1 VICENGTAVGP
12 WNVFT
17 LDKEGKKNWRFR
29 KEKGKEN
36 NMYQVCHNEFFAALR
51 AGKIVNTGEQMAKST
66 ALGLLGREAAHTGKR
81 ITWEDYWKSEED
93 QAPDDIKFTD
103 FFPVAPVPQPGRE
116 RKQTKPSRA

>member
-1 VICENGTAVGP
+1 
-12 WNVFT
+12 
-17 LDKEGKKNWRFR
+17 
-29 KEKGKEN
+29 
-36 NMYQVCHNEFFAALR
+36 MYQVCHNEFFAALR

-103 FFPVAPVPQPGRE
+103 SFPVTPVPKPGRE